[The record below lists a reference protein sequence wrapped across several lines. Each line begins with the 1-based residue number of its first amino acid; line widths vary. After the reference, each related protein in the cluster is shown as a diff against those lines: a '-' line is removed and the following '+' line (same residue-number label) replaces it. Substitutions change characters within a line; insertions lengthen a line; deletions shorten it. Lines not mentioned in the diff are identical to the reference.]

1 MVPNWRGDLPLW
13 LVPSLSWISTSK
25 VTLVCIYLT
34 QIVLWNSCF
43 RAITFGTMETK
54 RLFVQCL
61 SDTSIHG
68 FRYTVDRQLKVC
80 ENVLWTVLTFG
91 FLSMG
96 IYLVHV
102 SILLVFQFQNLMK
115 PNYDFMAWCFWNRFY
130 SPFAIRLNNYI
141 FQVQIS

>member
-1 MVPNWRGDLPLW
+1 
-13 LVPSLSWISTSK
+13 
-25 VTLVCIYLT
+25 
-34 QIVLWNSCF
+34 
-43 RAITFGTMETK
+43 METK
-54 RLFVQCL
+54 RLFVKCL

-102 SILLVFQFQNLMK
+102 SIFLVFQAQNLMK
-115 PNYDFMAWCFWNRFY
+115 SNYDFMV
-130 SPFAIRLNNYI
+130 LLE
-141 FQVQIS
+141 

>member
-1 MVPNWRGDLPLW
+1 
-13 LVPSLSWISTSK
+13 
-25 VTLVCIYLT
+25 
-34 QIVLWNSCF
+34 
-43 RAITFGTMETK
+43 METK

-102 SILLVFQFQNLMK
+102 SILLEFQSQNLIK
-115 PNYDFMAWCFWNRFY
+115 PNYDFMVLFKIDFMAH
-130 SPFAIRLNNYI
+130 LL
-141 FQVQIS
+141 QG